1 MKKKFLL
8 VGLIVLFLL
17 VFVAGNSFS
26 YFKKTF
32 IQDDEEKIIVGT
44 DCFDISLVDVTS
56 ALNITNATP
65 MNDVVGLSTKPYSFK
80 VKNICNSKE
89 NLFVQ
94 LDLNKDNTMLYDH
107 IKVALDGDLNLN
119 PTYLTDLTA
128 SNSINDSIKNNYNE
142 AKVLATTV
150 LNPEDEINLNLR
162 VWLDDYRSDADLDYN
177 KVFYSKVEIIS
188 ALNTEFVLT
197 KPYIEVS
204 TNYVGNGVVEA
215 IYNFKSDSTDI
226 THYYISLEE
235 TENPSWV
242 SIDNPSHNYEKTFTY
257 TESNTY
263 YLYAKDSRGDIVSKQ
278 VIIDVTDIINPE
290 ITDVLIE
297 GVNDNQINVTVTASD
312 DTGILNYYYSIDGEN
327 YFSSEDAYYEF
338 INLPQEDYIVYV
350 YAEDAAL
357 NKSLVVTRSLRLGTP
372 AVRIDDDYYFSIE
385 KAANASSSGD
395 TLIVL
400 RDIVEN
406 ADIPVGKNFTLD
418 IAGYTI
424 YSNYSTTI
432 DVYGSDVTIT
442 DSTWDEEHPYGTGM
456 FTFLPD
462 VEGNGTGGAI
472 YGDEYSNITLEHLT
486 IKGNSASLGGGVYH
500 KGNLIL
506 DSVLIEE
513 NHASSNGGGL
523 FSKSGT
529 ISFKNN
535 TIIRNNTSE
544 LPGGGWF
551 VVKIDSFESDS
562 TSEISSNNSD

>member
-235 TENPSWV
+235 TENPS
-242 SIDNPSHNYEKTFTY
+242 
-257 TESNTY
+257 
-263 YLYAKDSRGDIVSKQ
+263 
-278 VIIDVTDIINPE
+278 
-290 ITDVLIE
+290 
-297 GVNDNQINVTVTASD
+297 
-312 DTGILNYYYSIDGEN
+312 
-327 YFSSEDAYYEF
+327 
-338 INLPQEDYIVYV
+338 
-350 YAEDAAL
+350 
-357 NKSLVVTRSLRLGTP
+357 
-372 AVRIDDDYYFSIE
+372 
-385 KAANASSSGD
+385 
-395 TLIVL
+395 
-400 RDIVEN
+400 
-406 ADIPVGKNFTLD
+406 
-418 IAGYTI
+418 
-424 YSNYSTTI
+424 
-432 DVYGSDVTIT
+432 
-442 DSTWDEEHPYGTGM
+442 
-456 FTFLPD
+456 
-462 VEGNGTGGAI
+462 
-472 YGDEYSNITLEHLT
+472 
-486 IKGNSASLGGGVYH
+486 
-500 KGNLIL
+500 
-506 DSVLIEE
+506 
-513 NHASSNGGGL
+513 
-523 FSKSGT
+523 
-529 ISFKNN
+529 
-535 TIIRNNTSE
+535 
-544 LPGGGWF
+544 
-551 VVKIDSFESDS
+551 
-562 TSEISSNNSD
+562 